1 MNMHTFSI
9 IHNLRSRADRA
20 DRSLDGS
27 LAVLAYFATASEFP
41 KSKNEGCSEVSRS
54 QNWECITIITVIHQ
68 TYVRRYLSM
77 VLNPNLIHSDTTQT
91 PHSQQIFPIWHEI
104 S

>member
-27 LAVLAYFATASEFP
+27 LAVLAYFATASEYP
-41 KSKNEGCSEVSRS
+41 KSKNEGCSEVPRS
-54 QNWECITIITVIHQ
+54 QEMHNNYH
-68 TYVRRYLSM
+68 RHS
-77 VLNPNLIHSDTTQT
+77 PNLRT
-91 PHSQQIFPIWHEI
+91 QIFGYGAEP
-104 S
+104 